1 MKTRFFFAMLFFG
14 TFALTF
20 GQSQKTESWGSGVTG
35 DYSSLYLHKG
45 AQVHIT
51 IANPKAGDMD
61 FLDLNVPDTITN
73 FELYKY
79 FKYKDGVLHF
89 FPNSYI
95 NDTNRCHIECSRT
108 IRSVT
113 IEPGATLVIGKD
125 CPMFS
130 LEKYPLFTLL
140 TDAAGDSGKI
150 IFEEEGERTR
160 ILKFHIRYEP
170 ADSKKCAWE
179 YEMAYMQFQLRAP
192 LILSNPRY
200 ENPYNTIFLWDLDYA
215 IKVRFKHTA
224 SRWDFSTGLGLD
236 MRSAMLSNQ
245 VDVVDRQLVFSEK
258 TDHNRFSNS
267 LFADYL
273 NVPIE
278 FSRKIGSS
286 DDFSVVLGITPAV
299 LIWEGYLRNDI
310 NENNRTKPSSEK
322 TKVLNPWRLDI
333 HAGISISY
341 FELGIYGNPL
351 PTYRAGVGGKPLREF
366 GFYLKW

>member
-1 MKTRFFFAMLFFG
+1 MKKELMFIMLLFG
-14 TFALTF
+14 VFALTN
-20 GQSQKTESWGSGVTG
+20 GQPTTYMEVIKK
-35 DYSSLYLHKG
+35 DYDQLYLYKG
-45 AQVHIT
+45 SHVVIR
-51 IANPKAGDMD
+51 KAADQD
-61 FLDLNVPDTITN
+61 CFLLDVPRFDSIM
-73 FELYKY
+73 EWSEVCRWE
-79 FKYKDGVLHF
+79 DGTLHLM
-89 FPNSYI
+89 PNIYVS
-95 NDTNRCHIECSRT
+95 DTNRIELLSNK
-108 IRSVT
+108 ILRSVT
-113 IEPGATLVIGKD
+113 IEPGATLLVAEEE
-125 CPMFS
+125 S
-130 LEKYPLFTLL
+130 LLFWSNCAITLL
-140 TDAAGDSGKI
+140 TNSAGDSGKI
-150 IFEEEGERTR
+150 IFMNERER
-160 ILKFHIRYEP
+160 ARLLKKSIRYKS
-170 ADSKKCAWE
+170 ADAKTCAWK
-179 YEMAYMQFQLRAP
+179 YDMAYMQFQLRAP
-192 LILSNPRY
+192 ILLSNPRY
-200 ENPYNTIFLWDLDYA
+200 ENPYNTIFIWDLDYA

-258 TDHNRFSNS
+258 TDHNRFNNS

-273 NVPIE
+273 NIPIE
-278 FSRKIGSS
+278 FSYKIIPS

-322 TKVLNPWRLDI
+322 IKVLNPWRLDI

>member
-1 MKTRFFFAMLFFG
+1 
-14 TFALTF
+14 
-20 GQSQKTESWGSGVTG
+20 
-35 DYSSLYLHKG
+35 
-45 AQVHIT
+45 
-51 IANPKAGDMD
+51 
-61 FLDLNVPDTITN
+61 
-73 FELYKY
+73 
-79 FKYKDGVLHF
+79 
-89 FPNSYI
+89 
-95 NDTNRCHIECSRT
+95 
-108 IRSVT
+108 
-113 IEPGATLVIGKD
+113 
-125 CPMFS
+125 
-130 LEKYPLFTLL
+130 
-140 TDAAGDSGKI
+140 
-150 IFEEEGERTR
+150 
-160 ILKFHIRYEP
+160 
-170 ADSKKCAWE
+170 
-179 YEMAYMQFQLRAP
+179 MAYMQFQLRAP
-192 LILSNPRY
+192 LLLSNPRY
-200 ENPYNTIFLWDLDYA
+200 ENPYNTIFIWDLDYA

-258 TDHNRFSNS
+258 TDHNRFNNS

-273 NVPIE
+273 NIPIE
-278 FSRKIGSS
+278 FSYKIIPS

-322 TKVLNPWRLDI
+322 TKVFNPWRLDI